1 MKQAFSFFPISAALL
16 LTSCTQKE
24 WQCRCYDKVQSTH
37 PYTKSFDLGKITGS
51 EAKERCKKL
60 GIITDS
66 CRTIAL

>member
-1 MKQAFSFFPISAALL
+1 MKQAFLLIIISAAVFLC
-16 LTSCTQKE
+16 SCTQKE
-24 WQCRCYDKVQSTH
+24 WQCRCNDKVQSTH

-51 EAKERCKKL
+51 EAKERCRKL